1 MEGSNEISEKI
12 SALLS
17 DEESMKQLT
26 ELARMFTSGSGEEPC
41 SPPPPTDSDGESPD
55 IGDMLR
61 LAELAGSAVKPD
73 SRTELLLALKP
84 HLSEERQKKVDKAVK
99 LLRLLAVWDTA
110 RESGLLSDM
119 L

>member
-26 ELARMFTSGSGEEPC
+26 ELARMFTSGIGEENG
-41 SPPPPTDSDGESPD
+41 PPPPPPQEEAPD

-84 HLSEERQKKVDKAVK
+84 HLSEERQRKVDKAVK

>member
-1 MEGSNEISEKI
+1 MEGSNDIAEKI
-12 SALLS
+12 NELLS
-17 DEESMKQLT
+17 DEESLGQLT
-26 ELARMFTSGSGEEPC
+26 KLAEMFMSGSGEGGSSP
-41 SPPPPTDSDGESPD
+41 SPPSEEETPD
-55 IGDMLR
+55 IGNMLR

-73 SRTELLLALKP
+73 SRAELLLALKP
-84 HLSEERQKKVDKAVK
+84 HLSEERQKKVDKAVR